1 MNLKKFV
8 LSFKLFIQNTTTNI
22 MELVNEVV
30 PENLEDVSKALA
42 GISKKGGETERSNI
56 PK

>member
-1 MNLKKFV
+1 MKKFV